1 MKKSKTIGEKSIEF
15 HKKYSGKLTT
25 KSIVSVKDRKTL
37 SLVYTP
43 GVGKVSEAVAKDP
56 KLAQSLTWKGR
67 VVAVISDGSAVLGLG
82 NIGALGALPVMEG
95 KSILLK
101 ELAGVD
107 SVPVVLDTQNKEEII
122 RTIEIIS
129 PTYGAILLEDF
140 AAPNCFEIEKALQAK
155 LDIPVIHDDQHGTA
169 MVVLA
174 GLINALKVTKRNMA
188 DISLAILG
196 AGAAGTAIAILLK
209 KAGVRD
215 IRMMDRK
222 GVISKDRNDLN
233 KEKQELAKITNI
245 KNISGGIRDGLK
257 DCDVVIGVS
266 GPDTIK
272 KEDIEVM
279 KKDAIVFA
287 LANPVPEIMPDIAK
301 ASGAKVIATGRSDF
315 ANQINNALIFPGLF
329 KGLLK
334 YPNTKVSSELM
345 VAVSTAVAKLISKPS
360 IEKIIPDVFDKRL
373 VPTIVKTVSNFN
385 NKEV

>member
-1 MKKSKTIGEKSIEF
+1 MKKSKTIGEQSILF
-15 HKKYSGKLTT
+15 HKKHNGKLFT
-25 KSIVSVKDRKTL
+25 KSVIPVKNKEIL
-37 SLVYTP
+37 SLIYTP
-43 GVGKVSEAVAKDP
+43 GVGKISEEISKNP
-56 KLAQSLTWKGR
+56 KLANTLTMKGR
-67 VVAVISDGSAVLGLG
+67 TVAVISDGSAVLGLG
-82 NIGALGALPVMEG
+82 NIGALGAIPVMEG
-95 KSILLK
+95 KSVLLR

-107 SVPVVLDTQNKEEII
+107 SVPVVLNTQNKEEII

-140 AAPNCFEIEKALQAK
+140 AAPNCFEIEKVLQNK
-155 LDIPVIHDDQHGTA
+155 LDIPVMHDDQHGTA

-174 GLINALKVTKRNMA
+174 GLINALKVTKRNMG

-209 KAGVRD
+209 KAGVKD

-272 KEDIEVM
+272 KEDLEVT
-279 KKDAIVFA
+279 KRDAIVFA
-287 LANPVPEIMPDIAK
+287 LANPIPEIMPNIAK

-334 YPNTKVSSELM
+334 YPNTKVNSELM
-345 VAVSTAVAKLISKPS
+345 VAVSTAVAKLIPKPS
-360 IEKIIPDVFDKRL
+360 IDKIIPDVFDKRL